1 MLFHGRRHH
10 SRSKGERTISLVV
23 SENNRDRCVILRRGA
38 ATTSRRRA
46 PPRAWRSPIS
56 VTVAVRNGKSPA
68 FTERTRRDAQ
78 DGGRLP
84 ALVLAL
90 HDELQHATDQVRG

>member
-10 SRSKGERTISLVV
+10 SRSKGERTIRLVV
-23 SENNRDRCVILRRGA
+23 WENNRDRRVI
-38 ATTSRRRA
+38 RRREHESQA
-46 PPRAWRSPIS
+46 RFTACPAERIS
-56 VTVAVRNGKSPA
+56 VMVAVRNGKSPA

-90 HDELQHATDQVRG
+90 HDELQHATDQVLG